1 VLLTGATVVTINP
14 RRDVL
19 ADAAI
24 HVVGDRIAA
33 VGPTAE
39 VRAAARGDDELDC
52 RDRIV
57 IPGLVNTHTHL
68 FQTLLK
74 GLGDDMVLKDWF
86 TCMTGP
92 SAAALTPN
100 DCHAA
105 ALHGCAEAI
114 STGTTTLVDFM
125 YVHPQPSLADA
136 VLDAFDETGMRGIVA
151 RGCITSG
158 EELGV
163 PSGLVE
169 DLGDVLHDAR
179 RLIPS
184 RNVPGARVRVGL
196 APCMIWTVDEA
207 TLRQTRALADETGA
221 PVTIHV
227 SETNFEIEQSIARFG
242 LRDLPYLES
251 IGFLGP
257 DVLAVHCVQCDERDI
272 ATLAQHDVKVSH
284 NPCSN
289 LYLASG
295 VAPIPDMTAA
305 GVTVGLAT
313 DGPASNNNHN
323 LIHALKL
330 AALVHKGHRRDATI
344 ITAEQVLEMAT
355 IGGAAAIG
363 LDHEIG
369 SIEVGKKADL
379 AVLRADNLC
388 ITPLHHPVSALVYS
402 AIGDETEHV
411 LIDGKL
417 VLRDGQLTTI
427 DAATTRRQSQTAA
440 DSLAARAGTSGLRDR
455 PWRRT
460 NPGASQP
467 TIDNTTRSRYERSR

>member
-1 VLLTGATVVTINP
+1 MLLTGATVITMNE

-19 ADAAI
+19 TDAAV
-24 HVVGDRIAA
+24 HVVDDRIAA

-39 VRAAARGDDELDC
+39 LRALARGDEELDC
-52 RDRIV
+52 RSRIV

-92 SAAALTPN
+92 SAAALTAD
-100 DCHAA
+100 DCFAA
-105 ALHGCAEAI
+105 ARHGCAEAI

-125 YVHPQPSLADA
+125 YVHPRPLLTDA
-136 VLDAFDETGMRGIVA
+136 VLEAFDATGMRGVVA
-151 RGCITSG
+151 RGCITTG

-163 PSGLVE
+163 PPALVE
-169 DLGDVLHDAR
+169 DLGDVLQDAS
-179 RLIPS
+179 RLIS
-184 RNVPGARVRVGL
+184 ARNTPGARVRVGL
-196 APCMIWTVDEA
+196 APCMIWTVDTP
-207 TLRQTRALADETGA
+207 TLRETRALADETSA
-221 PVTIHV
+221 PITIHV
-227 SETNFEIEQSIARFG
+227 SETDFEIGQSLERFG

-257 DVLAVHCVQCDERDI
+257 DVLAVHCVQCDQDDI
-272 ATLAQHDVKVSH
+272 DTLAQHDVKVSH

-295 VAPIPDMTAA
+295 FAMIPEMRTA
-305 GVTVGLAT
+305 GVTIGLAT

-323 LIHALKL
+323 MIHALKF
-330 AALVHKGHRRDATI
+330 AALMHKGFRRDATV

-355 IGGAAAIG
+355 IGGARAVG

-369 SIEVGKKADL
+369 SIDIGKQADL
-379 AVLRADNLC
+379 VVLRTDNLC

-402 AIGDETEHV
+402 AIGDEVEHV
-411 LIDGKL
+411 LIAGRL
-417 VLRDGQLTTI
+417 LLENGCMTTLDENI
-427 DAATTRRQSQTAA
+427 IRRESQAAA
-440 DSLAARAGTSGLRDR
+440 DSLIERAGTAGLRDR
-455 PWRRT
+455 AWRR
-460 NPGASQP
+460 
-467 TIDNTTRSRYERSR
+467 

>member
-1 VLLTGATVVTINP
+1 VLLTGATVITMNE

-19 ADAAI
+19 TDAAV

-39 VRAAARGDDELDC
+39 LRASVRGDEELDC
-52 RDRIV
+52 RSRIV

-92 SAAALTPN
+92 SAAALTAD
-100 DCHAA
+100 DCFAA
-105 ALHGCAEAI
+105 ARHGCAEAI

-125 YVHPQPSLADA
+125 YVHPRPLLTDA
-136 VLDAFDETGMRGIVA
+136 VLEAFDATGMRGVVA
-151 RGCITSG
+151 RGCITTG

-163 PSGLVE
+163 PAALVE
-169 DLGDVLHDAR
+169 DLGDVLQDAS
-179 RLIPS
+179 RLIAA
-184 RNVPGARVRVGL
+184 RNTAGARVRVGL
-196 APCMIWTVDEA
+196 APCMIWTVDTP
-207 TLRQTRALADETGA
+207 TLRETRALADETSA
-221 PVTIHV
+221 PITIHV
-227 SETNFEIEQSIARFG
+227 SETDFEIGHSLERFG

-257 DVLAVHCVQCDERDI
+257 DVLAVHCVQCDQRDVD
-272 ATLAQHDVKVSH
+272 TLAEHDVKVSH

-295 VAPIPDMTAA
+295 FAMIPEMRAA
-305 GVTVGLAT
+305 GITVGLAS

-323 LIHALKL
+323 MIHALKF
-330 AALVHKGHRRDATI
+330 AALMHKGFRRDATV

-355 IGGAAAIG
+355 IGGARAVG

-369 SIEVGKKADL
+369 SIEVGKQADL
-379 AVLRADNLC
+379 VVLRADNLC

-402 AIGDETEHV
+402 AVGDEVEHV
-411 LIDGKL
+411 LIAGRL
-417 VLRDGQLTTI
+417 VLENGYMTTLNEDI
-427 DAATTRRQSQTAA
+427 VRRESQAAA
-440 DSLAARAGTSGLRDR
+440 DSLIERAGTAPLRDR
-455 PWRRT
+455 AWRR
-460 NPGASQP
+460 
-467 TIDNTTRSRYERSR
+467 